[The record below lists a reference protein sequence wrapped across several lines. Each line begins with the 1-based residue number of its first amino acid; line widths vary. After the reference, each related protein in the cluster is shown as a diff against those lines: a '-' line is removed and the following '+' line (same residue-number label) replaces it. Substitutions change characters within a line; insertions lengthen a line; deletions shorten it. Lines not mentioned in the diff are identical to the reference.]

1 MVQEALRLAPR
12 GGADVGQTIA
22 FRGLSCRS
30 GVTGSKNHSDPSM
43 WGRLATCAA
52 VGYRRRPA
60 TDAAVG
66 RLPIVR
72 SLASCPTRSH
82 LPVGEPA
89 PFFISFRGPK
99 AHSIQTDDARR
110 SSVPPGAGIQST
122 HAALYSPSDSGR
134 RARIG

>member
-1 MVQEALRLAPR
+1 MVQEAFRLAPR

-52 VGYRRRPA
+52 VG
-60 TDAAVG
+60 
-66 RLPIVR
+66 RLPIGR

-99 AHSIQTDDARR
+99 AHLISKDHAPR
-110 SSVPPGAGIQST
+110 SAVPPGAGIQST
-122 HAALYSPSDSGR
+122 HAALY
-134 RARIG
+134 

>member
-1 MVQEALRLAPR
+1 MVQEALRLTPR

-43 WGRLATCAA
+43 WGRLATCA
-52 VGYRRRPA
+52 
-60 TDAAVG
+60 
-66 RLPIVR
+66 
-72 SLASCPTRSH
+72 TRSH

-99 AHSIQTDDARR
+99 AHSIQTDDATR

-134 RARIG
+134 RAV